1 LFAGRW
7 VVVETIEPD
16 CFHNTP
22 GLRVESAM
30 PTEILDTSAP
40 VQCEPSQRYRY
51 RLRFA
56 KTDDLRLVSHHDLM
70 HVFERM
76 MRRAE
81 IPFAVTQGFHPQ
93 PKMSFA
99 LSLALGVIGRNE
111 VFDLETTRDLD
122 PDELIARLNHVA
134 PAGLSFSS
142 IARQDKK
149 PSSQVR
155 RVFYRLV
162 LPNRVEV
169 ESLPPLPRCSGA
181 EASPPVHDL
190 SGRIATFLS
199 LSEYWI
205 IRTRPQRRRLNVR
218 PFVCELSHDVTALSL
233 ILWVTPTGAARPEE
247 IVHALG
253 LGRLLDDGA
262 VLERT
267 HLELLGELPEHE
279 RFVPDLAA
287 CATAAPAT
295 ETANDDASP
304 DAETGRA
311 KAHTALMDNPLSFD
325 S

>member
-1 LFAGRW
+1 
-7 VVVETIEPD
+7 
-16 CFHNTP
+16 
-22 GLRVESAM
+22 M
-30 PTEILDTSAP
+30 PTEILDHSAP
-40 VQCEPSQRYRY
+40 LACEPSVREPSPRYRY

-70 HVFERM
+70 HVFERL

-81 IPFAVTQGFHPQ
+81 VPFAVTQGFHPQ

-111 VFDLETTRDLD
+111 VFDLETTRDLE
-122 PDELIARLNHVA
+122 PESLLARLNRAA
-134 PAGLSFSS
+134 PAGLSFLT
-142 IARQDKK
+142 IQRQDKK

-162 LPNRVEV
+162 LGPSEKGNELANSH
-169 ESLPPLPRCSGA
+169 ELLANSSISSLSDIT
-181 EASPPVHDL
+181 S
-190 SGRIATFLS
+190 RIDTFLA
-199 LSEYWI
+199 LTEFWI
-205 IRTRPQRRRLNVR
+205 IRTRPQRRRLNIR
-218 PFVCELSHDVTALSL
+218 PFVCEISHDDTALTM

-253 LGRLLDDGA
+253 LGRLLEEGA

-267 HLELLGELPEHE
+267 HLELLGQLPEHE

-287 CATAAPAT
+287 CATTMSADAAPAT
-295 ETANDDASP
+295 ETANDAPEEPARASV
-304 DAETGRA
+304 
-311 KAHTALMDNPLSFD
+311 HTALMDNPMSFE

>member
-1 LFAGRW
+1 
-7 VVVETIEPD
+7 
-16 CFHNTP
+16 
-22 GLRVESAM
+22 M
-30 PTEILDTSAP
+30 PTEILATPVASEPAP
-40 VQCEPSQRYRY
+40 RYRY

-56 KTDDLRLVSHHDLM
+56 KAGDLRLVSHHDLM

-111 VFDLETTRDLD
+111 VFDLETTRDL
-122 PDELIARLNHVA
+122 ETSVLLARLNQVA

-162 LPNRVEV
+162 FHPQGDAPPPGT
-169 ESLPPLPRCSGA
+169 SPSPPTPLPRSTGGEGSRRA
-181 EASPPVHDL
+181 DISAKID
-190 SGRIATFLS
+190 AFLT
-199 LSEYWI
+199 LSEHWI
-205 IRTRPQRRRLNVR
+205 LRTRPQRRRLNIR
-218 PFVCELSHDVTALSL
+218 PFVCELTCDDTALSM

-253 LGRLLDDGA
+253 LGSLLDEGA

-287 CATAAPAT
+287 CATSAPAT
-295 ETANDDASP
+295 ETANDAP
-304 DAETGRA
+304 EEPARA
-311 KAHTALMDNPLSFD
+311 PVHTALMDNPMSFD